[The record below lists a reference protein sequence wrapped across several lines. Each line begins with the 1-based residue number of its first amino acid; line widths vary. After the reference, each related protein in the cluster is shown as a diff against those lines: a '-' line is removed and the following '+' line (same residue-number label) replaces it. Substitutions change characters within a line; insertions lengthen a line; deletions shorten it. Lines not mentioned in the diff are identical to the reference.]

1 MQSPTK
7 AKTRYDHDSNLVAE
21 SSAASE
27 KEEEHEQV
35 KMMKAFLEKL
45 KEERRLIFNE
55 QPLHCKPVPLPKQA
69 PPSYEYDLREMF

>member
-7 AKTRYDHDSNLVAE
+7 TKTRYENDSDLVAE

-27 KEEEHEQV
+27 SHEELEQV

-55 QPLHCKPVPLPKQA
+55 QSLPCKPESRPK
-69 PPSYEYDLREMF
+69 